1 MLNSRTVHIFDDAI
15 IANDTIQLYKKTSI
29 PNQFFYVISNK
40 INKWKNINSEIK
52 TLPLNG
58 NTPKLINS
66 ILEDNDIVFMQ
77 ALSYEKAKAI
87 YLNKNPTIYFIWAL
101 WGYAL
106 YNILDFYQNNKNS
119 YSTIYKTKKSL
130 IFKLKEWYTFKII
143 YPRAVRKIK
152 TCLFLLEADYNMLQ
166 SVIPNKS
173 NWMTSCYQTINNI
186 FGGGN
191 EFQVA
196 GNAILLGNSSTPS
209 NNHLKIFEHIYLSKN
224 QKMIVPLTYGDEKYR
239 EKIISHGNQQ
249 FEESFVPLV
258 EFTTLNQFINKL
270 QSCQYT
276 IMGHYRQQ
284 AFGTILIM
292 LLAGSKLFLYR
303 KNPLYLWLKEKGV
316 FIYSIEEQL
325 SKELKSPLTKTQK
338 KENKTIISKLID
350 EATIIKQLEL
360 VFEYAKTKR

>member
-1 MLNSRTVHIFDDAI
+1 
-15 IANDTIQLYKKTSI
+15 
-29 PNQFFYVISNK
+29 
-40 INKWKNINSEIK
+40 
-52 TLPLNG
+52 
-58 NTPKLINS
+58 
-66 ILEDNDIVFMQ
+66 
-77 ALSYEKAKAI
+77 
-87 YLNKNPTIYFIWAL
+87 
-101 WGYAL
+101 
-106 YNILDFYQNNKNS
+106 
-119 YSTIYKTKKSL
+119 
-130 IFKLKEWYTFKII
+130 
-143 YPRAVRKIK
+143 
-152 TCLFLLEADYNMLQ
+152 MLQ

-338 KENKTIISKLID
+338 KENKTTISKLID

>member
-1 MLNSRTVHIFDDAI
+1 MFNRRTIHIFDDAI
-15 IANDTIQLYKKTSI
+15 IANDTIQLYKKTRIS
-29 PNQFFYVISNK
+29 NQIFYVISNK

-52 TLPLNG
+52 TLPLNS
-58 NTPKLINS
+58 NTPNLINS
-66 ILEDNDIVFMQ
+66 VLKDNDIVFMQ

-106 YNILDFYQNNKNS
+106 YNILDFYQKKNS
-119 YSTIYKTKKSL
+119 YSTIYKPKKTF

-143 YPRAVRKIK
+143 YPRAVLKIK

-186 FGGGN
+186 FGGGKQ
-191 EFQVA
+191 FQVA

-209 NNHLKIFEHIYLSKN
+209 NNHLKVFEHLNLNKD
-224 QKMIVPLTYGDEKYR
+224 QKMIVPLSYGDEKYR
-239 EKIISHGNQQ
+239 YKVISHGNQK
-249 FEESFVPLV
+249 FEEFFEPMV
-258 EFTTLNQFINKL
+258 EFIPLNQFIKKL
-270 QSCQYT
+270 QICQYT

-284 AFGTILIM
+284 AFGTILMM

-303 KNPLYLWLKEKGV
+303 KNPLYLWLKEKGI
-316 FIYSIEEQL
+316 FIYSIEEHL
-325 SKELKSPLTKTQK
+325 STELKSPLTKTQK
-338 KENKTIISKLID
+338 KINKITISKLID